1 MRRFRPAPVPPLLL
15 LAALCVAPAAAVA
28 QHPLDALV
36 REGLE
41 RNLGLAASR
50 LEARRTALELPRAT
64 AALLPTVD
72 VDARWSEFSGVLD
85 LGTLINPAYQTLNQ
99 LTGTNNFPTDL
110 SITVPF
116 KQDMRVRVVQPLF
129 APAAWA
135 GRRAAEAVRD
145 AGAAAYGRDARAL
158 GAGIRLAWLRAAAA
172 ERQVAIW
179 RATLEVLDENLRVNQ
194 RLVAAGT
201 ATPDAAHRARA
212 DRAETVQ
219 SLVEAQRDAEAARRA
234 LNELVRRPL
243 DAPLAPMPD
252 TALVR
257 RSAAADQDPRRA
269 VEADEDPLLATDP
282 LPPLDLALASARDH
296 REELNGAAAAERQAA
311 AGVRAATASFLPV
324 VALAG
329 DYGFQGN
336 TLRFGSNDFAVASLS
351 LQWNVFRGGADAARR
366 QQAAIQREQA
376 QLQRE
381 ATAQA
386 VEREVRDA
394 WSAAVSADTALAAA
408 VERRTA
414 AARTLVLVTR
424 RYEEG
429 LASHLEF
436 TDARAAWTRAALGA
450 DLARVARTARRVEL
464 ARAAAIN

>member
-1 MRRFRPAPVPPLLL
+1 MPRTPPLPLLL
-15 LAALCVAPAAAVA
+15 LAGLLAVAPQAAA
-28 QHPLDALV
+28 QDPLAALV

-50 LEARRTALELPRAT
+50 LEARRTALEVPRAT
-64 AALLPTVD
+64 AALLPSAD

-99 LTGTNNFPTDL
+99 LTGTNAFPTDL

-129 APAAWA
+129 VPAAWA
-135 GRRAAEAVRD
+135 GRRAAIAGRD

-179 RATLEVLDENLRVNQ
+179 RATLAVLDENLRVSE

-201 ATPDAAHRARA
+201 ATPDAVHRARA

-219 SLVEAQRDAEAARRA
+219 SLVEAQRDADAARRQ
-234 LNELVRRPL
+234 LNELVQRPL
-243 DAPLAPMPD
+243 EAPLDPMPD

-257 RSAAADQDPRRA
+257 RTVAADRTPPSAAEPA
-269 VEADEDPLLATDP
+269 EDPLLATGP
-282 LPPLDLALASARDH
+282 LPPLDLALATARGQ
-296 REELNGAAAAERQAA
+296 REELTGAAAAERQAA
-311 AGVRAATASFLPV
+311 AGVQAAGAAFLPV

-336 TLRFGSNDFAVASLS
+336 TLRFGNNDFAVASLT
-351 LQWNVFRGGADAARR
+351 LQWNVFRGGADAVRR
-366 QQAAIQREQA
+366 QQAAIQRDQA
-376 QLQRE
+376 RLQRE

-394 WSAAVSADTALAAA
+394 WAAAVTADTALVAA
-408 VERRTA
+408 EQRRVA

-429 LASHLEF
+429 LASPLEF
-436 TDARAAWTRAALGA
+436 TDARAAWTRAAIGA
-450 DLARVARTARRVEL
+450 DLARVARTARRVAL
-464 ARAAAIN
+464 ARAAALD